1 MSFSYSIS
9 SRQTAKKGTVY
20 DARFRVVDGSG
31 KEVQKRLCGFKTK
44 AEAKRAAV
52 KFLSHYVPPAPAAV
66 APAFDQTE
74 KITFEKALAAYL
86 AFDKLQTK
94 ESTQYEKVRLF
105 SKHITPYFRGRDI
118 RSITKAD
125 VAAWQDALWAATN
138 PRTGKPFATVY
149 VRKVRANCQRL
160 FKWCAERHD
169 TQNPFVTLS
178 APKRREAKREL
189 EFYEVEEFNR
199 LIGVVDEVLW
209 RTAFLFLFYTG
220 CRVGEMQALSEA
232 DISRDG
238 VRINKTYS
246 KKTMDGTPYK
256 FTDTKNYK
264 NRVVTITA
272 VLRAALS
279 EYLAWKRANN
289 ISADFLFGGDRP
301 IALQTIRNHLD
312 KYTALSGVKRI
323 RIHGFRHSY
332 VSMCAHLGATPVIIA
347 TLIGDTIETV
357 NEVYTH
363 IWAQDTRELVSKIN
377 DICANFVPKS

>member
-1 MSFSYSIS
+1 MSYSYSIQI
-9 SRQTAKKGTVY
+9 RQTKKGTVY

-52 KFLSHYVPPAPAAV
+52 KFLSHYVPPVPVAA

-74 KITFEKALAAYL
+74 KISFEKALAAYL
-86 AFDKLQTK
+86 AFDRIQTK

-105 SKHITPYFRGRDI
+105 SKHVTPYFRGRDI

-149 VRKVRANCQRL
+149 VRKVRANCQKL
-160 FKWCAERHD
+160 FKWCAERYD
-169 TQNPFVTLS
+169 TPNPFGTLS
-178 APKRREAKREL
+178 VPKRREAKREL

-209 RTAFLFLFYTG
+209 RTVFLFLFYTG

-256 FTDTKNYK
+256 ITDTKNYK
-264 NRVVTITA
+264 NRVVPIPE

-377 DICANFVPKS
+377 DICANFVPQK

>member
-1 MSFSYSIS
+1 MSFSYSIVA
-9 SRQTAKKGTVY
+9 RKTLRKGTVY
-20 DARFRVVDGSG
+20 DARFRVIDGRG
-31 KEVQKRLCGFKTK
+31 IEVQKRLCGFKTK
-44 AEAKRAAV
+44 GEAKKAAI
-52 KFLSHYVPPAPAAV
+52 KFLSSYVPPTLP
-66 APAFDQTE
+66 PTSIDQTE
-74 KITFEKALAAYL
+74 KIPFEKALAAYL
-86 AFDKLQTK
+86 TFDRAQTK

-105 SKHITPYFRGRDI
+105 AKHITPYFKGRDI
-118 RSITKAD
+118 RAITKAD

-160 FKWCAERHD
+160 FKWCAERYD

-199 LIGVVDEVLW
+199 LIGVIDEVLW
-209 RTAFLFLFYTG
+209 RTVFMFLFYTG
-220 CRVGEMQALSEA
+220 CRVGEMQALSES
-232 DISRDG
+232 DITPQG
-238 VRINKTYS
+238 VRINKTYT

-256 FTDTKNYK
+256 ITDTKNYK
-264 NRVVTITA
+264 NRVVPIPE
-272 VLRAALS
+272 VLRTALS
-279 EYLAWKRANN
+279 AYFAWKRTNN
-289 ISADFLFGGDRP
+289 IAADFLFGGDRP

-312 KYTALSGVKRI
+312 RYTALSGVKRI

-377 DICANFVPKS
+377 DICASFVPH